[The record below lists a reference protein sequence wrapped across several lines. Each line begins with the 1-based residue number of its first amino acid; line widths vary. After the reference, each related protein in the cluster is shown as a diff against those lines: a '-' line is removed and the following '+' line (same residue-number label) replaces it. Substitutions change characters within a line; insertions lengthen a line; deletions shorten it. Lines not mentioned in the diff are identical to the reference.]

1 MSKTIVQIRI
11 VKGIPDDQVET
22 VKGELQAVT
31 PSAGESAAHPITVM
45 PDQVWKDS
53 EDACAD
59 ALGWT
64 ATVANPD
71 FDASQPASDENPET
85 ITNPITKAWNV
96 TLVFRQR
103 VTLLLKNYLK
113 KKNVDPVVSAVT
125 SGVDQADASISVVD
139 GDS

>member
-1 MSKTIVQIRI
+1 MPSTIVQIRI
-11 VKGIPDDQVET
+11 IKGVPDDQVET

-45 PDQVWKDS
+45 PDQVWADS

-64 ATVANPD
+64 ETVANPD
-71 FDASQPASDENPET
+71 FDDSQPASGENPET

>member
-1 MSKTIVQIRI
+1 MPSTIVQIRI
-11 VKGIPDDQVET
+11 IKGVPDDQVET

-45 PDQVWKDS
+45 PDQVWADS

-71 FDASQPASDENPET
+71 FDDSQPASDENAET
-85 ITNPITKAWNV
+85 IANPITKAWNV

-113 KKNVDPVVSAVT
+113 KKNVEPVVSAVT